1 MALLDELA
9 GFITRVTFQG
19 LSSETIHQAKLH
31 IFDSLGAVLAGACTE
46 EGKANCGLI
55 QDLFSSREGADVSRP
70 SSIVH
75 HPSVHNSFSARE
87 ETDVPRPSPA
97 RRSLLTSVASAQ
109 EVGAGGSLVP
119 RLPTVALAQAGPSL
133 DLPVPGFNFTAPL
146 PFALLLSCIAAR
158 LTETDDIDIA
168 SCTTVGS
175 VVVPASLLLAYKKGA
190 TGKELV
196 EGVVAGYEI
205 FTRLGAAV
213 NGAEI
218 IYRGIWPTYLCGAVG
233 VASVGSKILRLT
245 PEQIKNALAISLTMS
260 AGIAGRIK
268 GGLTSRWLNLGCA
281 AQNGLIACLAAARGF
296 AGDQT
301 VLEGSFSYLYGLDIK
316 PQVLL
321 EGLGEKFQI
330 GKVNFKPYCSARQAI
345 ASLEAFRWLLH
356 TYRIVPEAIEDIEV
370 IVPRQYS
377 QMIDRPGFPEDRLGS
392 ITSIQYQLALA
403 AFYEDDLFDVER
415 KVLRDEK
422 EVRTFMQKIHVSP
435 SDSMTAIY
443 PKKWPGK
450 ILLRVDGK
458 RYEHEVM
465 APQGDSDQP
474 MTWEDIEQ
482 KTKRITHRFFDPE
495 KIAELSAC
503 VKSLESIEKVDTL
516 LDIVNRASTTP
527 ND

>member
-9 GFITRVTFQG
+9 EFISHVTFEA
-19 LSSETIHQAKLH
+19 LSSETIQQAKMH
-31 IFDSLGAVLAGACTE
+31 ILDSLGAVLAGASTE
-46 EGKANCGLI
+46 EGKANSDLI
-55 QDLFSSREGADVSRP
+55 QDLFSAGEGTEVSRP
-70 SSIVH
+70 PFGKLRASGKPIVVSPAVAGSNH
-75 HPSVHNSFSARE
+75 H
-87 ETDVPRPSPA
+87 RPSF
-97 RRSLLTSVASAQ
+97 
-109 EVGAGGSLVP
+109 
-119 RLPTVALAQAGPSL
+119 
-133 DLPVPGFNFTAPL
+133 DFPVPGFNFTAPL

-175 VVVPASLLLAYKKGA
+175 VVVPASLLLSCKNGA

-196 EGVVAGYEI
+196 EGVVTGYEI

-213 NGAEI
+213 DGAEI
-218 IYRGIWPTYLCGAVG
+218 IYRGIWPTFLCGAIG
-233 VASVGSKILRLT
+233 VAAVGSKILGLT
-245 PEQIKNALAISLTMS
+245 PEQIKNALAIALTMS
-260 AGIAGRIK
+260 SGIAGRIK
-268 GGLTSRWLNLGCA
+268 AGLTSRWLNLGCA

-301 VLEGSFSYLYGLDIK
+301 VLEGSFSSLYGLNLK

-321 EGLGEKFQI
+321 EGLGERFQI

-345 ASLEAFRWLLH
+345 ASIEAFRWLLH
-356 TYRIVPEAIEDIEV
+356 THRIVPEAVEDIEV

-392 ITSIQYQLALA
+392 ITSIRYQLALA
-403 AFYEDDLFDVER
+403 AFYEEDLFDVER

-422 EVRTFMQKIHVSP
+422 KVHAFMQKIHVSP

-450 ILLRVDGK
+450 ISLRVDGK

-465 APQGDSDQP
+465 SPRGDSDQP

-482 KTKRITHRFFDPE
+482 ETKRITGKFFDPARID
-495 KIAELSAC
+495 KLGAC
-503 VKSLESIEKVDTL
+503 IRSLEAMQKLDTL
-516 LDIVNRASTTP
+516 LDILNRAL
-527 ND
+527 

>member
-9 GFITRVTFQG
+9 EFITRVTFQG

-46 EGKANCGLI
+46 EGKANADLI
-55 QDLFSSREGADVSRP
+55 HDLFSSGEG
-70 SSIVH
+70 
-75 HPSVHNSFSARE
+75 
-87 ETDVPRPSPA
+87 TDALRSSPA
-97 RRSLLTSVASAQ
+97 RRSL
-109 EVGAGGSLVP
+109 GAGGSIVP
-119 RLPTVALAQAGPSL
+119 RLPTVALAQAGPSF
-133 DLPVPGFNFTAPL
+133 DVPVPGFTFTAPL

-196 EGVVAGYEI
+196 EGVVSGYEI

-218 IYRGIWPTYLCGAVG
+218 IYRGIWPTYLCGAIG
-233 VASVGSKILRLT
+233 VATVGSKILGLA

-260 AGIAGRIK
+260 PGIAGRTK
-268 GGLTSRWLNLGCA
+268 AGLTSRWLNLGCA

-296 AGDQT
+296 TGDQT
-301 VLEGSFSYLYGLDIK
+301 VLEGSFPSLYGLDLK

-321 EGLGEKFQI
+321 DGLGERFQI

-345 ASLEAFRWLLH
+345 ASIEAFRWLLR

-377 QMIDRPGFPEDRLGS
+377 QMIDKPGFPEDRLGS
-392 ITSIQYQLALA
+392 ITSIRYQLALA
-403 AFYEDDLFDVER
+403 AFHEEDLFDVER
-415 KVLRDEK
+415 KALRDEK
-422 EVRTFMQKIHVSP
+422 KVHSFMQKIHVSP

-450 ILLRVDGK
+450 ISLRADGK

-482 KTKRITHRFFDPE
+482 KTKRITRGFFDPSKIE
-495 KIAELSAC
+495 KLSAC
-503 VKSLESIEKVDTL
+503 VKGLESMEKVDPL
-516 LDIVNRASTTP
+516 LDILNCASP
-527 ND
+527 SAND